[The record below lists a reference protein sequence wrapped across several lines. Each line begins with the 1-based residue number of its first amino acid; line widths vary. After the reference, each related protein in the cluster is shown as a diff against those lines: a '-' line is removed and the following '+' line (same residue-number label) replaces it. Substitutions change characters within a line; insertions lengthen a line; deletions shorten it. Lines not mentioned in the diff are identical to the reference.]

1 MGKTGNEAD
10 VKDPVELE
18 RQRYRGVRFK
28 KKMGSRKEEQLS
40 FEEEKGHLMLEV
52 TRKAMR
58 VGMVVKI
65 GTREGER
72 VELVRDHT

>member
-10 VKDPVELE
+10 VKVPVELE

-40 FEEEKGHLMLEV
+40 FEEKGHLMLEV
-52 TRKAMR
+52 TRKAMG

-65 GTREGER
+65 GTREGEG
-72 VELVRDHT
+72 VELVRDHI